1 MKNEICETNENDEMR
16 RCEQQL
22 RHETDRGAVA
32 LFIMLFVGLLTSA
45 VSVFTDEIIQA
56 LPTAAQ
62 GSATL
67 AFNMLYYA
75 LYLGVPTVYLAHG
88 TGDHNHN
95 RIGINKNIGK
105 HPIAAVSFCSGAM
118 YFGNVLAGYLQTL
131 LSSVNITVAQSSQQS
146 VNGVFETV
154 LLYISSA
161 LFPALLEEILVRGYI
176 LGGMNRYNRGFAV
189 ITSSVFFA
197 LMHLSPLQNL
207 FALIAGLAMGY
218 FVSENNSLTVSI
230 IAHFLNNA
238 FAVTKNILNANADEN
253 VYFAVSLVIDIAVFA
268 FAAVSVFILFKNRKC
283 DFEKEKAPFIVSIP
297 ALAYIVTAL
306 AISFL
311 QISFVSR

>member
-1 MKNEICETNENDEMR
+1 MKNEIHEINENDEMR

-22 RHETDRGAVA
+22 RHETDRGAIA

-56 LPTAAQ
+56 LPIAAQ

-75 LYLGVPTVYLAHG
+75 VYLGVPTVYLAHG
-88 TGDHNHN
+88 KSEH
-95 RIGINKNIGK
+95 IGINKNMGK
-105 HPIAAVSFCSGAM
+105 HPIAAVSFCLGAM
-118 YFGNVLAGYLQTL
+118 YFGNVLAGYLQAL
-131 LSSVNITVAQSSQQS
+131 LSSVNITIAQSSQQS

-161 LFPALLEEILVRGYI
+161 LLPALLEEILVRGYI
-176 LGGMNRYNRGFAV
+176 LGGMNKYNRGFAV

-238 FAVTKNILNANADEN
+238 FAVTKNILSANADAN
-253 VYFAVSLVIDIAVFA
+253 VYFTVSLIIDIAVFA
-268 FAAVSVFILFKNRKC
+268 FGAVSVFILFKDKKY
-283 DFEKEKAPFIVSIP
+283 DFGKEKAPFVVSIP
-297 ALAYIVTAL
+297 TLAYIVTAL

-311 QISFVSR
+311 QISFVS

>member
-1 MKNEICETNENDEMR
+1 MKNEFRQINENNETR
-16 RCEQQL
+16 QCEQL
-22 RHETDRGAVA
+22 LLHETDRGAFA

-45 VSVFTDEIIQA
+45 ASVFTDEIILT
-56 LPTAAQ
+56 LPAAAQ
-62 GSATL
+62 GSASI
-67 AFNMLYYA
+67 AFNMLYYTV
-75 LYLGVPTVYLAHG
+75 YLGVPTVYLAHG
-88 TGDHNHN
+88 AGGC
-95 RIGINKNIGK
+95 IGINKNMGK
-105 HPIAAVSFCSGAM
+105 HPVASVSFCLGAM
-118 YFGNVLAGYLQTL
+118 YFGNVLVGYLQAL

-154 LLYISSA
+154 LLYVSSA
-161 LFPALLEEILVRGYI
+161 LLPALLEEILVRGYI
-176 LGGMNRYNRGFAV
+176 LGGMNRYNRSFAV

-238 FAVTKNILNANADEN
+238 FAVTKNILSANADAS
-253 VYFAVSLVIDIAVFA
+253 VYFTVSLIIDIAVFA
-268 FAAVSVFILFKNRKC
+268 FAAVSVFILLKDRKR
-283 DFEKEKAPFIVSIP
+283 DFEKEKAPFVVSIP
-297 ALAYIVTAL
+297 ALVYIVTAL

-311 QISFVSR
+311 QISFAD